1 MNISRQAILS
11 TINKTIKMNK
21 PVIGVS
27 VGAGISAKY
36 AAMGGAD
43 MILALN
49 SGRFRQMG
57 FSSLAGML
65 PYDNSNRMVMEFGS
79 REVIRVVKNIPVIFG
94 LCASDPTIELSGFID
109 RIYSM
114 GFSGV
119 NNFPTVGIID
129 GNYRLALE
137 ETGLGYDHEVK
148 AIAAARSKNIF
159 TIAFVFDCEQAAKMA
174 DAGADV
180 ICAHLGFTRGGAM
193 GVKSYL
199 PLEEAANHA
208 QEIFDTLEKIN
219 CHAVRMV
226 YGGPIKTPRDADYI
240 YNNTDAVGYI
250 GGSSFE
256 RIPTEEA
263 ITHITD
269 EFKNQSDSNFI
280 SHSRCPDKKYMYID
294 LIKSYISKNY
304 ADDIVFSRIADE
316 LHLSRNYL
324 SSLFKKEVGCTFQTY
339 LMRYRIKKAKEFM
352 KVNNTA
358 VSIVAEKVGFNDVAH
373 FSKAFKKQTGQC
385 PTEYIREKC

>member
-11 TINKTIKMNK
+11 SLNKTIKLNK
-21 PVIGVS
+21 PIIGVS

-36 AAMGGAD
+36 ATMGGAD

-65 PYDNSNRMVMEFGS
+65 PYENSNRMVLEFGS
-79 REVIRVVKNIPVIFG
+79 REVLRVVKNIPVIFG
-94 LCASDPTIELSGFID
+94 LCASDPTINLSGFID

-114 GFSGV
+114 GFSGI

-137 ETGLGYDHEVK
+137 ETGMGYDHEVK
-148 AIAAARSKNIF
+148 AIATARKKNIF
-159 TIAFVFDCEQAAKMA
+159 TIAFVFDSEQAKKMA

-180 ICAHLGFTRGGAM
+180 ICAHLGFTRGGAL

-199 PLEEAANHA
+199 PLEKAANVA
-208 QEIFDTLEKIN
+208 NEIFNTLEKIN
-219 CHAVRMV
+219 SHAIRMV
-226 YGGPIKTPRDADYI
+226 YGGPIKTPKNANFI
-240 YNNTDAVGYI
+240 YNNTHAAGYI

-263 ITHITD
+263 IIHITD
-269 EFKNQSDSNFI
+269 EFKNQSDSCFI
-280 SHSRCPDKKYMYID
+280 NNTHVNDKKYMYID
-294 LIKSYISKNY
+294 YIKSYISKHY
-304 ADDIVFSRIADE
+304 SEEITFYRIADD

-339 LMRYRIKKAKEFM
+339 LTRYRIKMAKEHM
-352 KVNNTA
+352 KIESIPI
-358 VSIVAEKVGFNDVAH
+358 SIVADKVGFNDLAH
-373 FSKAFKKQTGQC
+373 FSKTFKKHTGKS
-385 PTEYIREKC
+385 PTEYIKEKF